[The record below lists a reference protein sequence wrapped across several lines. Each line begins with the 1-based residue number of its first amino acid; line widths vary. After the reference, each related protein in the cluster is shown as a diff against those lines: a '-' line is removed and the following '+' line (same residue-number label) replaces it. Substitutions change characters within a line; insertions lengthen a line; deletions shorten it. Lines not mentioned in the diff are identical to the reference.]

1 MRRVIC
7 RSEWPAGLLK
17 AKSRPGRRRG
27 NRVKTSPSKIETD
40 FLVVGSGVAGL
51 RAAIELGRSGRVLML
66 TKGQPLE
73 SNSMYAQ
80 GGVAVALSE
89 EDDVAIHLADTLK
102 AGHGLCRKE
111 AVRVL
116 VEEGPD
122 RIQELISWGA
132 KFDKIGKR
140 FAFTR
145 EAAHSRSRILRA
157 RGDATG
163 NEMVRA
169 LMTHAARQPRIQR
182 LDRRFTADLVVRHGC
197 CRGAILLNELT
208 GERAVVTA
216 GAVVLSTGGAG
227 QVYARTTNPGNA
239 TGDGMAMALRAGAML
254 TDMEFVQFHPTALYL
269 PSSPPF
275 LLSEAIR
282 GEGGQLRNIKGEL
295 FMHRYHPEGALAPRD
310 VVSRAIWTEMAATR
324 SRHVYLDVTHLGPA
338 FVKRRFPTIYA
349 TCLRY
354 DIDMTEEWI
363 PVSPSAHYMMGGVWT
378 DVNGASTLPGLF
390 AAGEVACSGVHG
402 ANRLASNSLLEGLV
416 FGMRA
421 AQAAV
426 AHAARLPLLTSL
438 PGLEELEGGAPKEL
452 EDPEKLRSSLRRLMW
467 GKVGLVRSRESLISA
482 SAQLSRWMR
491 LLDGPFASRAALEV
505 KNMVQVA
512 RCITDAALWRENSV
526 GAHHRSDFPEAK
538 GTAWQ
543 QHSQIVMSTE
553 RPIGIGPKGKGLVI
567 GMKGY
572 RRGATKRLVGRS

>member
-1 MRRVIC
+1 MAARRTNG
-7 RSEWPAGLLK
+7 S
-17 AKSRPGRRRG
+17 
-27 NRVKTSPSKIETD
+27 TETD
-40 FLVVGSGVAGL
+40 FLVVGGGVAGL
-51 RAAIELGRSGRVLML
+51 RAAIELSRAGRVLML
-66 TKGQPLE
+66 TKGHPLE
-73 SNSMYAQ
+73 SSSMFAQ

-89 EDDVAIHLADTLK
+89 EDDVSIHLKDTLK
-102 AGHGLCRKE
+102 AGHGLCREE

-116 VEEGPD
+116 VEEGPE

-132 KFDKIGKR
+132 KFDKAGRK

-157 RGDATG
+157 HGDATG

-169 LMTHAARQPRIQR
+169 LMSHAARQVRIQR
-182 LDRRFTADLVVRHGC
+182 LDRRFTIDLVVVNGQC
-197 CRGAILLNELT
+197 GGAIVLNELS
-208 GERAVVTA
+208 GERTVIPAT
-216 GAVVLSTGGAG
+216 AVVLSTGGAG
-227 QVYARTTNPGNA
+227 QIYARTTNPPSA
-239 TGDGMAMALRAGAML
+239 TGDGMAMALRAGAIL
-254 TDMEFVQFHPTALYL
+254 SDMEFVQFHPTSLYL

-295 FMHRYHPEGALAPRD
+295 FMHRYHADGALAPRD
-310 VVSRAIWTEMAATR
+310 VVARAIWSEMAATR
-324 SRHVYLDVTHLGPA
+324 ARHVYLDVTHLGTA

-378 DVNGASTLPGLF
+378 DLNGATSLPGLF

-421 AQAAV
+421 A
-426 AHAARLPLLTSL
+426 HAAIQHAGTQGHAFPVPDLL
-438 PGLEELEGGAPKEL
+438 ELEGGSPCDAD
-452 EDPEKLRSSLRRLMW
+452 DPEKLRSSLRRLMW
-467 GKVGLVRSRESLISA
+467 GKVGLVRSRDSLISA
-482 SAQLSRWMR
+482 SAQLSRWTR
-491 LLDGPFASRAALEV
+491 LFAKPFATRTALEV
-505 KNMVQVA
+505 KNMVHVA

-526 GAHHRSDFPEAK
+526 GAHYRSDFPHTRRVGWRE
-538 GTAWQ
+538 
-543 QHSQIVMSTE
+543 HSRISMVGNAVSVK
-553 RPIGIGPKGKGLVI
+553 RPKARGSVI
-567 GMKGY
+567 EFH
-572 RRGATKRLVGRS
+572 GRAGGSSSA